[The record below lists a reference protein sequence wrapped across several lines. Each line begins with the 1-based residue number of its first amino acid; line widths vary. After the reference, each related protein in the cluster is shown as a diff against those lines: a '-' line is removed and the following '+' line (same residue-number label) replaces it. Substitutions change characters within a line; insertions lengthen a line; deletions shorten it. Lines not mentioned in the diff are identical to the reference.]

1 MKEVTIV
8 SQPILS
14 GQITVPGDKFIS
26 QTSVILAS
34 FAQGK
39 TQIKGFLMHGECTKI
54 VDALATLG
62 VIIERYT
69 PDILIVHGRL
79 GNNLKEPSSIIDMD
93 DSEVGLKLIIGI
105 LSAQPFFS
113 VVCGNEY
120 LCRQSI
126 KNIIASLTQLG
137 ATIFGRQNNV
147 YPPVAIK
154 GGHLHTTDFDFYK
167 LDPYAKSTILLA
179 ALSGNVSIKIKE
191 SVGSWDHTERM
202 IQQFGGDIQKENN
215 KIILG
220 NNNKLLATDIII
232 PGDFFFGSLF
242 TGLLLLIIPDS
253 HISWSWHL
261 LPAIYV
267 GLTEMAVAFVCWL
280 TALQHT
286 TSHARISNL
295 VFISPFLALF
305 FIHLILG
312 ESIYWTTPV
321 GLIFIVGGI
330 LMQQLFHSKKTL
342 NV

>member
-1 MKEVTIV
+1 MNKKVYTRVLKNIKLLTAVYCLCSSLNSMALELTNNSHTDFVIYHRKDAAETVKTAAAELQHYLEKV
-8 SQPILS
+8 S
-14 GQITVPGDKFIS
+14 GAAVKITNNPPGDKFIS

-232 PGDFFFGSLF
+232 PGDFF
-242 TGLLLLIIPDS
+242 
-253 HISWSWHL
+253 L
-261 LPAIYV
+261 LP
-267 GLTEMAVAFVCWL
+267 C
-280 TALQHT
+280 
-286 TSHARISNL
+286 
-295 VFISPFLALF
+295 
-305 FIHLILG
+305 
-312 ESIYWTTPV
+312 
-321 GLIFIVGGI
+321 
-330 LMQQLFHSKKTL
+330 
-342 NV
+342 